1 MNVVAVAMT
10 YVLHSLWRN
19 TIARCCPCALK
30 KFSRLVNYGVDLEEY
45 ISGKMARQPT
55 CYPFDVAVLAG
66 DVAVFAAC
74 LGRYPR
80 GGGSCFEAVPRRRS
94 AGDIP

>member
-1 MNVVAVAMT
+1 MT

-19 TIARCCPCALK
+19 TIARYCPCALK
-30 KFSRLVNYGVDLEEY
+30 KFSRLVDYGVDLEEY

-55 CYPFDVAVLAG
+55 GYPFDVAVLAG
-66 DVAVFAAC
+66 DVAILAGDVAILAAF
-74 LGRYPR
+74 LGRYRR
-80 GGGSCFEAVPRRRS
+80 GGGSSFEAVPRRRW